1 MNTQKLEEWS
11 QKWVPT
17 FNELSEKYNTVYYTQ
32 SPLDR
37 IERDVEVM
45 LIGINP
51 GGNGAGRTIVTP
63 EEFLKGNPAWEKR
76 FEGNKNVWRYTNG
89 VRFYLGYDSRRHD
102 DTIDDDSRVVWTNLS
117 PFASENGF
125 SDLKPE
131 LRDAGIEST
140 AELISALRP
149 WQIILHSVDAFK
161 LLDKYSGCSTE
172 LQIEHV
178 KVFDNLPLEIGRIS
192 FQIENSQTI
201 TIPTYQVVHPS
212 GKWPVSHCFTSI
224 FLYLLKLYDVYEDGK
239 PAKSLAGVRKDL
251 RHEVKLWQSC
261 IEVKD

>member
-1 MNTQKLEEWS
+1 MNRKELEEWG

-32 SPLDR
+32 SPLDH
-37 IERDVEVM
+37 IEDDVEVM

-51 GGNGAGRTIVTP
+51 GGNGAGVTYVTP
-63 EEFLKGNPAWEKR
+63 EEFLKGNPAWKER
-76 FEGNKNVWRYTNG
+76 FKDGRNVWRYTNG

-125 SDLKPE
+125 SELKPE

-140 AELISALRP
+140 AELISVLRP
-149 WQIILHSVDAFK
+149 QQIILHSANAFN
-161 LLDKYSGCSTE
+161 LLDKYSGYSAE
-172 LQIEHV
+172 LQLEHI

-192 FQIENSQTI
+192 FQTETGQTV
-201 TIPTYQVVHPS
+201 TIPTYQVKHPS

-224 FLYLLKLYDVYEDGK
+224 FLYLLRLSDVYENGK
-239 PAKSLAGVRKDL
+239 PAKPLAQVRKDL